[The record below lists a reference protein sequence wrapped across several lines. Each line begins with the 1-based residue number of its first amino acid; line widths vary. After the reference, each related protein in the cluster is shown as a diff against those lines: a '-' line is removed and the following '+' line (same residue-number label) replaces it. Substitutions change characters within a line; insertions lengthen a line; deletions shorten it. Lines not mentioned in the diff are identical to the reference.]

1 MLCIGL
7 INLHGLRVYS
17 REPGEKTGTLPRA
30 FCSWVSAFPPALLD
44 REANPYCATLVNA
57 ATPLLRI
64 VSPSRATGLRQYPQI
79 AVYTFPLKSIM
90 RVERATILTRSP
102 ARRRIAYTTLCRYP
116 KSIHFP
122 GRAGTCVP
130 FSRCSHMVSTM
141 YRIFGAFAPFCL
153 TLV

>member
-17 REPGEKTGTLPRA
+17 REPGEK
-30 FCSWVSAFPPALLD
+30 PALCLGLSALGLV
-44 REANPYCATLVNA
+44 RSLRPCLIGRPSPIALRCLIVNA

-90 RVERATILTRSP
+90 RVERATISTRSP
-102 ARRRIAYTTLCRYP
+102 ARRRIAYTTLCRYL
-116 KSIHFP
+116 KSIHFS

-130 FSRCSHMVSTM
+130 FSRFKHDVQCKD
-141 YRIFGAFAPFCL
+141 F
-153 TLV
+153 

>member
-17 REPGEKTGTLPRA
+17 REPGEKTGTLPGA
-30 FCSWVSAFPPALLD
+30 FCSWVSAFPPALLN
-44 REANPYCATLVNA
+44 REAVPYCATLIDSA

-79 AVYTFPLKSIM
+79 AVYTFPLNSVM
-90 RVERATILTRSP
+90 RVKRATILTRSP
-102 ARRRIAYTTLCRYP
+102 ARRRVAYTTLCRYP
-116 KSIHFP
+116 KSIHFS

-130 FSRCSHMVSTM
+130 FSRFKHDVQCKD
-141 YRIFGAFAPFCL
+141 F
-153 TLV
+153 